1 MKITITQGTP
11 IVATLTGRLDTAAAA
26 QITNDFLSLAQY
38 ADSHIILDCAALE
51 YIASSGLRLLLGLRK
66 EVAAK
71 GGKLQIRS
79 INNDIRQVF
88 AMTGFISLFEII

>member
-1 MKITITQGTP
+1 MNVTIETGNP
-11 IVATLTGRLDTAAAA
+11 VVARLQGRLDTAAAVEV
-26 QITNDFLSLAQY
+26 TPYFETLAQH
-38 ADSHIILDCAALE
+38 AGEHIIIDCEQLE

-71 GGKLQIRS
+71 SGRLQIRT
-79 INNDIRQVF
+79 INSDIRQVF